1 MESKKINFFSRIKK
15 AVIKFDDY
23 EFFINEKAKEA
34 IFYVLKL
41 VLIISIIVS
50 IAVTYKVVNQI
61 ESIYNNILNNI
72 PDFEFSE
79 ASLTSTQTLEKV
91 NNDEDFYFLID
102 TNEISEE
109 AKTEYKN
116 KLDEH
121 IMGIVLLKD
130 KVIYKINGISD
141 MPYED
146 AIKSYGF
153 DKSNVSFNK
162 EQAEKYI
169 NENVKGFNLYSG
181 IFNVMFTSF
190 FLVTIIS
197 VISDV
202 ILLTILAM
210 ITSRIAK
217 LKLSF
222 TSSIIVGI
230 YSITLPLI
238 LLGLYDIASTLTTF
252 NIEFFDIIYR
262 AIGYIYVI
270 AAILIMKSN
279 LIKQN
284 VEISKIVEVQ
294 EEVRKEIE
302 ENKDNNS
309 DDEEKNDKKDNEKDG
324 NEDTGIDINDNEP
337 DGRDVS
343 WIWDINF
350 ESLKNV
356 KRVVVSGTRPYDMAI
371 RIKYSGFD

>member
-109 AKTEYKN
+109 EKTEYKN

-181 IFNVMFTSF
+181 IFTVMFTSF

>member
-162 EQAEKYI
+162 GQAEKYI

-181 IFNVMFTSF
+181 IFTVMFTSF

-222 TSSIIVGI
+222 TSSMIVGI

-337 DGRDVS
+337 DGS
-343 WIWDINF
+343 EI
-350 ESLKNV
+350 
-356 KRVVVSGTRPYDMAI
+356 
-371 RIKYSGFD
+371 